1 MSGRK
6 HSAEFK
12 LKVALAALKEDKT
25 LPELCQ
31 QFTLHSSLIHKWK
44 KQLKEHGGL
53 VFQETRREPET
64 AQQKTEIEKL
74 RAKVGELLMER
85 DFLKNVLDT

>member
-12 LKVALAALKEDKT
+12 LKVALAAIKEDKT

-85 DFLKNVLDT
+85 DYLKNVLDT